1 MSSNAT
7 NRPRHS
13 ARHSALWA
21 ITRKEFIQIRRDH
34 ATMYMVFIFPVMM
47 LVLYGFG
54 IRYDVKSVPMAVYDQ
69 DATQSSRQY
78 IERFARSPYFEI
90 RRYAQSYRE
99 LEEGINRGTTRIGI
113 VIPPDFSERLASNRE
128 AVIQVLV
135 DGADNNTATI
145 AMSYVS
151 AISRSYSTSIVMQQM
166 ESVLRRL
173 NLPIPAIQAEPRIW
187 FNPNL
192 ESVQFIV
199 PGIIAVIMMIVGTV
213 LTAVTIVKEK
223 EQGTIEQ
230 IVSSPIKR
238 YELMVGKTVPY
249 AVLAYIDFLI
259 IVFAS
264 YLLFGVHIKGS
275 IPLLLVTAF
284 FYLIGVL
291 GIGIL
296 VSTVTQTQIAAM
308 FGAIM
313 ASMLPSILLSGFI
326 FPIRQMPAALQ
337 ILTVVVPARYFIEIL
352 RDIYLKGLGIE
363 AFWKEILY
371 IMIFG
376 FVMIGLAA
384 RRFRK
389 KLD

>member
-1 MSSNAT
+1 
-7 NRPRHS
+7 
-13 ARHSALWA
+13 
-21 ITRKEFIQIRRDH
+21 
-34 ATMYMVFIFPVMM
+34 
-47 LVLYGFG
+47 
-54 IRYDVKSVPMAVYDQ
+54 
-69 DATQSSRQY
+69 
-78 IERFARSPYFEI
+78 
-90 RRYAQSYRE
+90 
-99 LEEGINRGTTRIGI
+99 
-113 VIPPDFSERLASNRE
+113 
-128 AVIQVLV
+128 
-135 DGADNNTATI
+135 
-145 AMSYVS
+145 
-151 AISRSYSTSIVMQQM
+151 
-166 ESVLRRL
+166 
-173 NLPIPAIQAEPRIW
+173 
-187 FNPNL
+187 
-192 ESVQFIV
+192 
-199 PGIIAVIMMIVGTV
+199 VIMMIVGTV

-259 IVFAS
+259 IVVAS
-264 YLLFGVHIKGS
+264 YLLFDVHIKGS

-326 FPIRQMPAALQ
+326 FPIRQMPAVLQ
-337 ILTVVVPARYFIEIL
+337 VLTIVVPARYFIEIL

-371 IMIFG
+371 IVIFG
-376 FVMIGLAA
+376 FVMIGMAA